1 MLYNIN
7 IHQLS
12 AIYHNHVDID
22 LNDVATLLYIKETIS
37 NPKVST
43 ETQGNVV
50 WYWISYPWIK
60 NGLPLVYKSVK
71 IDTVY
76 RRIKRLESLGYISI
90 NQGLS
95 QGTGKTFM
103 RLGERCQT
111 LLFSDAKSLDLS
123 DMDRISELNLAK
135 YVSLGQ
141 KSEGSLGDKSEHN
154 TIIVS
159 NTEKGSISFSPL
171 NENILNKTS
180 TDNAHVPASAGASEQ
195 EVDFNALDD
204 DLSPDFKPSGIEPSK
219 KPFVAPERPKVYKY
233 PPFQPNSPAN
243 IKNLFEEHVDS
254 GRLDVFEYEYFN
266 FIAWRQIKSD
276 TGERPW
282 DPDSVEVN
290 DWIDFLNKTCK
301 GSVPVKKYL
310 GVEAQRTGTYV
321 KKKYHYVHL
330 FNYEYLSSPNVGP
343 QLLKPMMDTATTYCE
358 TYYDLLR
365 KLYQKKSKE
374 KEVRK
379 QIKINKYLGPDYEE
393 IERPEGRENKD

>member
-1 MLYNIN
+1 MD
-7 IHQLS
+7 
-12 AIYHNHVDID
+12 VD
-22 LNDVATLLYIKETIS
+22 LNDVATLSYIKETIS
-37 NPKVST
+37 NPRVVT
-43 ETQGNVV
+43 EVQGNVV
-50 WYWISYPWIK
+50 WYWISYPWIQSA
-60 NGLPLVYKSVK
+60 LPLVYKSVK

-76 RRIKRLESLGYISI
+76 RHLKRLESLGYLSI
-90 NQGLS
+90 NQPLS
-95 QGTGKTFM
+95 KRTGKTFM
-103 RLGERCQT
+103 RLGDKCQT
-111 LLFSDAKSLDLS
+111 LLFSDAKSLELS
-123 DMDRISELNLAK
+123 EMDKTSEANLAK
-135 YVSLGQ
+135 YISIGE
-141 KSEGSLGDKSEHN
+141 KSEAPIGNKSEPN
-154 TIIVS
+154 TILVS
-159 NTEKGSISFSPL
+159 NTEKSSFLFSPIKSSL
-171 NENILNKTS
+171 NETMINKDS
-180 TDNAHVPASAGASEQ
+180 ASVREEKEQ
-195 EVDFNALDD
+195 EVDFFALDD

-219 KPFVAPERPKVYKY
+219 KPFVAPEREKTYKY

-243 IKNLFEEHVDS
+243 IKNLYEEHVDS

-321 KKKYHYVHL
+321 KKKYHYVYL
-330 FNYEYLSSPNVGP
+330 FNYEYLSSPNVGA
-343 QLLKPMMDTATTYCE
+343 QLIKPMMDTATAYCE

-393 IERPEGRENKD
+393 IERPEGREDKD

>member
-1 MLYNIN
+1 VLQNESLSLKERGLLVYLLSLDENWVIN
-7 IHQLS
+7 KTFLVSKSEDGRESVFS
-12 AIYHNHVDID
+12 AFDGLVKKG
-22 LNDVATLLYIKETIS
+22 YIVEV
-37 NPKVST
+37 PR
-43 ETQGNVV
+43 ERQ
-50 WYWISYPWIK
+50 K
-60 NGLPLVYKSVK
+60 NGKFKAVNYIVHEEPNIEFDENDYPEKNEALDKFQKQTNDFMEKSVQNNG
-71 IDTVY
+71 IQIENTSTNGFPATGFPVTGFPVTDNPH
-76 RRIKRLESLGYISI
+76 IESNIIEKNLI
-90 NQGLS
+90 NLS
-95 QGTGKTFM
+95 DKVD
-103 RLGERCQT
+103 
-111 LLFSDAKSLDLS
+111 LLFSTFSKIDNFKYESARTPTSMPEKNSADSEVDCFSFLS
-123 DMDRISELNLAK
+123 DSSDEF
-135 YVSLGQ
+135 
-141 KSEGSLGDKSEHN
+141 
-154 TIIVS
+154 T
-159 NTEKGSISFSPL
+159 
-171 NENILNKTS
+171 
-180 TDNAHVPASAGASEQ
+180 
-195 EVDFNALDD
+195 
-204 DLSPDFKPSGIEPSK
+204 PSGIEPSK

-254 GRLDVFEYEYFN
+254 GRLDNFEYEYFS

-393 IERPEGRENKD
+393 IIREPGREDKD